1 MSIQVNPDLNV
12 TVRAPRLASQKD
24 IEYII
29 KEKEAWISKHI
40 EQIKVKKAQ
49 YESMPINYL
58 TNEEIKELADKAL
71 LLGTIKRQ
79 VFACVGQN
87 TTKKSMTGL

>member
-1 MSIQVNPDLNV
+1 MNV

-49 YESMPINYL
+49 LNYL

-71 LLGTIKRQ
+71 LLGTIKR
-79 VFACVGQN
+79 
-87 TTKKSMTGL
+87 

>member
-1 MSIQVNPDLNV
+1 MSIQVNPDLSI
-12 TVRAPRLASQKD
+12 TVRAPRLAWQKD

-79 VFACVGQN
+79 VFTCVGL
-87 TTKKSMTGL
+87 TIMKK

>member
-1 MSIQVNPDLNV
+1 M
-12 TVRAPRLASQKD
+12 
-24 IEYII
+24 
-29 KEKEAWISKHI
+29 EAWISKHI

-79 VFACVGQN
+79 VFARVGQN